1 MEPGKHVFRQAGS
14 NGAISPVK
22 SQTPFSRAILIS
34 SGCFG
39 FKYREGE
46 ASLARGEKRE
56 SVQKLDWNGWWVKKV
71 PVHLSQTLSNQK
83 TGNSCVGS
91 KSILFSVPKRKYLS
105 LNSTYIP
112 APTII
117 VFKSLFCSISPIILS
132 SSTTWLRQKNG
143 MPGRKLQVNYML
155 GRAVR
160 GNRETLL
167 STRRI
172 ERVIGIPATTAAPRP
187 VFSSGCAAGIQH
199 ESLLQNRGCIFRRGG
214 RPYPCNVLYRAQ
226 WGSIIYWVAKAGILL
241 A

>member
-1 MEPGKHVFRQAGS
+1 M
-14 NGAISPVK
+14 K
-22 SQTPFSRAILIS
+22 SQTPFSRAVLIS
-34 SGCFG
+34 SRCFG

-71 PVHLSQTLSNQK
+71 PVHLFQTLSNQK

-117 VFKSLFCSISPIILS
+117 VFKSLCSISPIMLS
-132 SSTTWLRQKNG
+132 SSTTWLGQKNRL
-143 MPGRKLQVNYML
+143 PGRKLQVNYML

-167 STRRI
+167 STRCV
-172 ERVIGIPATTAAPRP
+172 ERVIGIPAATTAPRP
-187 VFSSGCAAGIQH
+187 VFSSGCAAGI
-199 ESLLQNRGCIFRRGG
+199 
-214 RPYPCNVLYRAQ
+214 
-226 WGSIIYWVAKAGILL
+226 
-241 A
+241 